1 MLKVFAHPAS
11 TCTRKV
17 LATLAETNTPYEFT
31 LVDFAKGEHKAAA
44 HMERQPFGQ
53 VPAIN
58 DDGFALY
65 ESRAIIRYIND
76 KFGGKLVPTNTQQ
89 RALMD
94 QWMSV
99 ETSNFTPH
107 AMKFV
112 YHHIFGRPQGED
124 VLAAA
129 DTALNATLMVMEK
142 QLGTTVYLTGADFT
156 LADICFLP
164 YMEYAMA
171 TPAKSI
177 LSKYANVMAW
187 WNRCSERPAWQKAA
201 GRG

>member
-1 MLKVFAHPAS
+1 MLASLHAKS

-44 HMERQPFGQ
+44 HLARQPFGQ

-76 KFGGKLVPTNTQQ
+76 KAGGNLVPTNPQQ

-112 YHHIFGRPQGED
+112 YHYIFGRPHGED

-129 DTALNATLMVMEK
+129 EAALNATLAVMEK
-142 QLGTTVYLTGADFT
+142 QFATTPYLTGAEFT
-156 LADICFLP
+156 LADICYLP

-171 TPAKSI
+171 TPAKLI
-177 LSKYANVMAW
+177 LSKYDNVMAW
-187 WNRCSERPAWQKAA
+187 WQRCSERPSWQKTA